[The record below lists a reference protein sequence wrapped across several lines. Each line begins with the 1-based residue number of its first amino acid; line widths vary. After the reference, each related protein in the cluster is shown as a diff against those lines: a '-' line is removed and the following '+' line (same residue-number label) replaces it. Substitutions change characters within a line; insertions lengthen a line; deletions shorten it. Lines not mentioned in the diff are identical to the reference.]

1 MPKFRTDPKW
11 KDIRRHRRSTQP
23 YKIKVKK
30 DGIAED
36 ITGWT
41 IYFTVKENMND
52 DDTESGG
59 GEAKIAKDITIHTD
73 PTNGQT
79 LITLSSSDTNLTPGN
94 YYYDIKYK
102 DDEDNIAVLF
112 RGRIK
117 IIKPVTTR
125 T

>member
-41 IYFTVKENMND
+41 IYFTLKTSMND
-52 DDTESGG
+52 NDNQAIIDK
-59 GEAKIAKDITIHTD
+59 KITAHSDA
-73 PTNGQT
+73 TNGES
-79 LITLSSSDTNLTPGN
+79 LIEFTASETDLVGT
-94 YYYDIKYK
+94 YYFSVDYK
-102 DDEDNIAVLF
+102 DDEDNEGVLLY
-112 RGRIK
+112 GRIEFEDIVRK
-117 IIKPVTTR
+117 LR
-125 T
+125 D